1 MRIRLRRMAAL
12 FTGLVTVAALA
23 VAPSAEA
30 ADYPNIR
37 SVKILTPGATTQIEV
52 AAASGSDI
60 TKVRAVLRTLGGG
73 PETVPVDDFELVGGT
88 ATDGVWRTSRPV
100 TVAQGRW
107 TVDVELT
114 NAAMTRNLPGRAV
127 IDNGLETALAD
138 VEVTPATVDVDHPN
152 VSFSARLLARNADG
166 TQTPVEGAR
175 LYVDQPNGQSVTAVT
190 GADGRAQGTAVF
202 THSGDVVVSYYGDF
216 LHRPVRS
223 AAVQV
228 SRQQLKTRISLVVK
242 GRLIVGDTVTISGK
256 LERQD
261 RAGVWA
267 PLVGKQVDLQFDKA
281 VGGDWHTIAS
291 PKTDANG
298 VYSVPVLV
306 TDDGAW
312 DASFADDMNLPDDY
326 QSYDMSSAGTN
337 VMPVYY
343 RTSISGFD
351 AGPEPVGRGD
361 TVTATGR
368 VLRKMADGRWD
379 GARGGDVH
387 LQFSTDKKKW
397 SDVAARSMD
406 IDGRFAVPARAS
418 RDGYWRAVV
427 RDEGYTSLA
436 STGPAD
442 YVDVRY
448 RTKILDF
455 TASPEPVVKGRTV
468 TIVGSLYRETTKWT
482 TFGKQKVSFYFLPKG
497 SSKWTYLGAT
507 ATDGLG
513 RFRKGFK
520 ASKDGTWRAYYGG
533 ASAYVKTYRDDYV
546 DVR

>member
-1 MRIRLRRMAAL
+1 MRRLLAL
-12 FTGLVTVAALA
+12 FSGLVTVAALVA
-23 VAPSAEA
+23 APSADA

-37 SVKILTPGATTQIEV
+37 SVKILSPGATTGIEV
-52 AAASGSDI
+52 AAVSGSEI

-73 PETVPVDDFELVGGT
+73 PETVSVDDFELVGGT
-88 ATDGVWRTSRPV
+88 VQDGVWRTSAPV
-100 TVAQGRW
+100 TVARGRW

-114 NAAMTRNLPGRAV
+114 NAAMTRNLPRRAV
-127 IDNGLETALAD
+127 IDNALDTVLAD
-138 VEVTPATVDVDHPN
+138 VEVSPATVDVDHPD
-152 VSFSARLLARNADG
+152 VSFRARLLARDADG
-166 TQTPVEGAR
+166 TETPVAGAP
-175 LYVDQPNGQSVTAVT
+175 LHVDQPNGQSVTVVT
-190 GADGRAQGTAVF
+190 DADGRAQGTALF
-202 THSGDVVVSYYGDF
+202 TSAGDVVVSYEGDF

-223 AAVQV
+223 AAVHV
-228 SRQQLKTRISLVVK
+228 SRQQLKTRISLTVK
-242 GRLIVGDTVTISGK
+242 GRLIVGDKVTITGR

-267 PLVGKQVDLQFDKA
+267 PLAGRQVDLEFDKA

-312 DASFADDMNLPDDY
+312 DVSFANDPNLPGDY
-326 QSYDMSSAGTN
+326 QSYDMSSAGTK
-337 VMPVYY
+337 VLPVFY

-379 GARGGDVH
+379 GAESGVVH

-427 RDEGYTSLA
+427 WDEGYTSLA

-468 TIVGSLYRETTKWT
+468 TIVGSLYRETTKWA
-482 TFGKQKVSFYFLPKG
+482 TFGKQKVSFYFRPKG
-497 SSKWTYLGAT
+497 SSTWTYLGAT
-507 ATDGLG
+507 TADGLG

-533 ASAYVKTYRDDYV
+533 SSAYVKTFRDDYV